1 MSKLNK
7 NSQKATDISE
17 RENILAETMAE
28 KLADM
33 ALKTTPLIENYQEVI
48 KYLKKLKKNKYERA

>member
-7 NSQKATDISE
+7 NLQKATDISE

-33 ALKTTPLIENYQEVI
+33 ALKTTPLIENYQDVI
-48 KYLKKLKKNKYERA
+48 KYLKKLKNK